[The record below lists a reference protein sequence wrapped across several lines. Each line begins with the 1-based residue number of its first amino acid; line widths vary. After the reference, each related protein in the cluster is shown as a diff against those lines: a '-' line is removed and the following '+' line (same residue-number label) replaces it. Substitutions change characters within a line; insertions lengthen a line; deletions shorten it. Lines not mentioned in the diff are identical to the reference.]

1 MYKYKLVP
9 LVPTDEMVLRGADS
23 IHSLFRSMNFNLPID
38 CMATGEIEKRIAE
51 SCYNAMMELV
61 PAAKQEPVEINFPEY
76 HPFGMRCGLED
87 HGITDRHA
95 AMEYGWYKALNRMD
109 EELEHLGPLYQ
120 CPHLLQDATEQ
131 INALRAEL
139 DESQANDRTAMS
151 YLAEIRA
158 IVGGKDFPEM
168 VSNVAALVNAVVPAA
183 QGEPVAWYTEDHLND
198 KSATTWSKDVAE
210 RWRAKGWPVENL
222 YAAQQP
228 APDVSALVEAAA
240 ELAHYADGMD
250 SIIRDLAGCPGKAD
264 ALAQRVTAVGKLL
277 ELPVFGDGAYGLP

>member
-23 IHSLFRSMNFNLPID
+23 IHSLLRSMNFNLPID
-38 CMATGEIEKRIAE
+38 CMAAGEIEERIAE

-87 HGITDRHA
+87 HGITDRYA

-139 DESQANDRTAMS
+139 AESQANDRTAMS

-158 IVGGKDFPEM
+158 IVSGKDFPEM
-168 VSNVAALVNAVVPAA
+168 VRNVA
-183 QGEPVAWYTEDHLND
+183 T
-198 KSATTWSKDVAE
+198 
-210 RWRAKGWPVENL
+210 
-222 YAAQQP
+222 
-228 APDVSALVEAAA
+228 LVEVSV

-277 ELPVFGDGAYGLP
+277 EMPVSGDGAYGLP